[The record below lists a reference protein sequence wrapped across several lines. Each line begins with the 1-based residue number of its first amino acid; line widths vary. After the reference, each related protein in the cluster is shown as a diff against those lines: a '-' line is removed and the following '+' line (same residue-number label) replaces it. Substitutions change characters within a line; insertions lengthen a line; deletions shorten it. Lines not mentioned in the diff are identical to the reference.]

1 MTKTIVE
8 IAVTVDG
15 FVAGLHDEQD
25 WLEGFEDLSEL
36 GFDAFIA
43 GVGAIVVG
51 MRSYKLGVERGW
63 FKGNTYGPSPIFVV
77 CKTPPQNPSTDADFR
92 FVTTGI
98 EDAHRQAA
106 QAAGDKNI
114 YIFGGPNI
122 IQQFLEKNLLD
133 ELRLSV
139 VPVLLGQGIPLFA
152 HMQERRQKLERVDV
166 KVFSNGLTSLVY
178 KIS

>member
-15 FVAGLHDEQD
+15 FVAGPHDEQD

-36 GFDAFIA
+36 GFDEFIA

-51 MRSYKLGVERGW
+51 TRSYELGVERGW
-63 FKGNTYGPSPIFVV
+63 FKGGTYGSSPIFVV
-77 CKTPPQNPSTDADFR
+77 CKEAPQQPSEDADFR

-98 EDAHRQAA
+98 EEAHRLATQAA
-106 QAAGDKNI
+106 KDKNI
-114 YIFGGPNI
+114 YLFGGPNI
-122 IQQFLEKNLLD
+122 IQQFMDKKLVD
-133 ELRLSV
+133 ELRLSI

-152 HMQERRQKLERVDV
+152 QQHAQLQHLERLDV
-166 KVFSNGLTSLVY
+166 KVFSNGLTSLIY
-178 KIS
+178 KVV